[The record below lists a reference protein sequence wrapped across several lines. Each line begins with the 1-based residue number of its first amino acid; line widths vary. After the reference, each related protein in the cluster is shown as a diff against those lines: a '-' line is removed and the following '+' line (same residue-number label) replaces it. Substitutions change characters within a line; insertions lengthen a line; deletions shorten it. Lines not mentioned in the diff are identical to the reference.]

1 MKVMNYF
8 VLLFLLASP
17 VIAQQQQ
24 EEQPRS
30 EYQQCLTEVRLRG
43 GDAWAASRI
52 ELPSENC
59 CPAKF
64 DERDIFRW
72 CE

>member
-1 MKVMNYF
+1 MKYF
-8 VLLFLLASP
+8 ILIFLLASP
-17 VIAQQQQ
+17 VIAQ

-59 CPAKF
+59 CPAEF
-64 DERDIFRW
+64 DERDMLRW
-72 CE
+72 CDEE

>member
-8 VLLFLLASP
+8 VLLFLLVSP
-17 VIAQQQQ
+17 VIAQQQ

-52 ELPSENC
+52 ELPSEDC